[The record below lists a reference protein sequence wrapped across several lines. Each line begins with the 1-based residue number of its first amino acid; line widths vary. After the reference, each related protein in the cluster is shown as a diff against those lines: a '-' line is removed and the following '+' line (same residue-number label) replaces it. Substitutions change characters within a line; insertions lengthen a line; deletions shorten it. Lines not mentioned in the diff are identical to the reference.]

1 MSNFG
6 ANGTSILIMFSSFN
20 ISDIPKPLVAVVIAV
35 IAVLFALWVRR
46 LIHRYVTDS
55 SVLLKVDPT
64 RYSFLKNAST
74 FIIFSLAAF
83 LIIYSVPELRSL
95 GATLFAS
102 AGIVAAVL
110 AFASQQAMS
119 NIISGIFIVIFKPF
133 RVGDVIE
140 TDASRI
146 GTVED
151 ITLRH
156 TVIRDFQNQRIIIPN
171 TVISNQTII
180 NSNITDARIR
190 RHVFFDIS
198 YDSDVDLAMDIIVS
212 EAENHPLC
220 IDGRSEEDRISGS
233 PKVRCVVIGFGE
245 SAVNLR
251 ADVWAKDLS
260 DAFELRT
267 YLNKRVK
274 ERFDAEGIEIPFPH
288 RTIVYKKDLK
298 SNAKRTQ

>member
-1 MSNFG
+1 M
-6 ANGTSILIMFSSFN
+6 LISFTL
-20 ISDIPKPLVAVVIAV
+20 SDIPKPVVAVIIIVIAL
-35 IAVLFALWVRR
+35 LFAFWVRR

-74 FIIFSLAAF
+74 FIIFSLASF

-146 GTVED
+146 GMVED

-180 NSNITDARIR
+180 NSNITDARIK
-190 RHVFFDIS
+190 RHIFFDIS
-198 YDSDVDLAMDIIVS
+198 YDSDIDIAMDIIRT
-212 EAENHPLC
+212 EAEHHPLC
-220 IDGRSEEDRISGS
+220 IDGRSEEEMAIGR

-245 SAVNLR
+245 SSVNLR
-251 ADVWAKDLS
+251 ADVWALNLS
-260 DAFELRT
+260 DAFEIRT
-267 YLNKRVK
+267 FLNKRVK
-274 ERFDAEGIEIPFPH
+274 ERFDEEGVEIPFPY
-288 RTIVYKKDLK
+288 RTLVYKKDLK
-298 SNAKRTQ
+298 PNAKRTK

>member
-1 MSNFG
+1 MSI
-6 ANGTSILIMFSSFN
+6 TL
-20 ISDIPKPLVAVVIAV
+20 SDIPKPLVAVIIVV
-35 IAVLFALWVRR
+35 TAVLFALWVRR
-46 LIHRYVTDS
+46 LIHRYVTNS

-140 TDASRI
+140 MDSGRM

-180 NSNITDARIR
+180 NSNITDERIR
-190 RHVFFDIS
+190 RHIFFDIS
-198 YDSDVDLAMDIIVS
+198 YDSDIDLAFRIIRE
-212 EAENHPLC
+212 EAESHPLC
-220 IDGRSEEDRISGS
+220 IDGRTEEDIALGR
-233 PKVRCVVIGFGE
+233 PKVRCIVIGFGD

-251 ADVWAKDLS
+251 ADVWTANLRDAADLRP
-260 DAFELRT
+260 FLF
-267 YLNKRVK
+267 KRVK
-274 ERFDAEGIEIPFPH
+274 ERFDEEGVEIPFPY

-298 SNAKRTQ
+298 PNAKRTQ

>member
-1 MSNFG
+1 MLLDFHL
-6 ANGTSILIMFSSFN
+6 A
-20 ISDIPKPLVAVVIAV
+20 DIPKPVRVLVISAVALV
-35 IAVLFALWVRR
+35 FALWVRR
-46 LIHRYVTDS
+46 LIHRYVTS
-55 SVLLKVDPT
+55 SSLLLKVDPT

-95 GATLFAS
+95 GTTLFAS

-140 TDASRI
+140 TDAGRM

-180 NSNITDARIR
+180 NSNITDERIR
-190 RHVFFDIS
+190 RHIFFDIS
-198 YDSDVDLAMDIIVS
+198 YDSDIDLAFRIIRE
-212 EAENHPLC
+212 EAEGHPLC
-220 IDGRSEEDRISGS
+220 IDGRTEEELALGM
-233 PKVRCVVIGFGE
+233 PKVRCRVMGFGD
-245 SAVNLR
+245 SSVNLR
-251 ADVWAKDLS
+251 ADVWAANLR
-260 DAFELRT
+260 DAAEVRAFL
-267 YLNKRVK
+267 YKQVK
-274 ERFDAEGIEIPFPH
+274 ERFDAEGIEIPFPY
-288 RTIVYKKDLK
+288 RTIVYKTDLK
-298 SNAKRTQ
+298 PNAKKTVE